1 METVWQVQVIWQVD
15 AGTWS
20 GLAGLAQD
28 AYSRTVSDFGGIVTS
43 EGHAEF
49 RRYRVAE
56 LCARLLRMRLGLIP
70 SVTLAF
76 PR

>member
-1 METVWQVQVIWQVD
+1 MEMAWQVQVIWQVD
-15 AGTWS
+15 ADAWDD
-20 GLAGLAQD
+20 LAELAQD
-28 AYSRTVSDFGGIVTS
+28 AFSRIVSDYGGVLTR

-56 LCARLLRMRLGLIP
+56 LCARLLRVRLGLIP

-76 PR
+76 PH